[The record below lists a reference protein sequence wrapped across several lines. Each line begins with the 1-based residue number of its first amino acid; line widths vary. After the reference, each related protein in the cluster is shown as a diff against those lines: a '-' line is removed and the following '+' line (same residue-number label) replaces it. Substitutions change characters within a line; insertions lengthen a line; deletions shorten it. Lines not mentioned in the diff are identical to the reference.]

1 MSADGLQQFGNSP
14 VPHDMMGDAGPAA
27 YPGADAALYG
37 TANLSPVAPV
47 EVRSAQTFTL
57 TYTVGQLGLD
67 DTGSICVCF
76 RVMSD
81 VGKLQSK
88 DPMAPNYVSATCT
101 GSGRIDLKFDSDG
114 QRPWN
119 KRLVAR
125 LHGGYLKQD
134 DRITIIFGDTAH
146 GSPGMIMQTFAEACF
161 EFRVMVDVVATG
173 HYLPLTPQLWV
184 PVVAGPAERWKAV
197 LPTRR
202 RPDQPFQLG
211 VKAEDKWGNPTG
223 QVRAALRLEAS
234 MPVEGLPEEIRFAG
248 ERAHTIEGLRV
259 PQEGTLWIK
268 AFHGDTHVATAGP
281 LIIRD
286 GAVAAYWGDLHGQSG
301 ETVGVG
307 TARNYF
313 EFARNLS
320 FLDVT
325 SHQGND
331 FQIKAAFWSHLND
344 LTAEYDE
351 PGRFV
356 AFPGYEW
363 SGNTSVGGDH
373 NVFFR
378 HEGRAIRRSSHALLE
393 ERSDMHNDAND
404 LKALYAALQE
414 EDCVLYAHVGGRYA
428 NIAYAHDPRLETAL
442 ELHSAWGSF
451 EWMLTDSFKLGY
463 RCGVVCNSDGHKGRP
478 GASYPGAAT
487 FGSYGGLTCFLTDR
501 LDRDSIFEAMRRR
514 HHYGTTGSRIHV
526 DVRASLPKA
535 GTLYE
540 RDPRAFDNAPRCQ
553 TRDAMM
559 GDIIETTCG
568 ETQLSVELAAPS
580 PLARVPLSNGETLL
594 ACVRPYAVRDLGRCI
609 PLRSRGA
616 V

>member
-1 MSADGLQQFGNSP
+1 
-14 VPHDMMGDAGPAA
+14 
-27 YPGADAALYG
+27 
-37 TANLSPVAPV
+37 
-47 EVRSAQTFTL
+47 
-57 TYTVGQLGLD
+57 
-67 DTGSICVCF
+67 
-76 RVMSD
+76 
-81 VGKLQSK
+81 
-88 DPMAPNYVSATCT
+88 
-101 GSGRIDLKFDSDG
+101 
-114 QRPWN
+114 
-119 KRLVAR
+119 
-125 LHGGYLKQD
+125 
-134 DRITIIFGDTAH
+134 
-146 GSPGMIMQTFAEACF
+146 
-161 EFRVMVDVVATG
+161 
-173 HYLPLTPQLWV
+173 
-184 PVVAGPAERWKAV
+184 
-197 LPTRR
+197 
-202 RPDQPFQLG
+202 
-211 VKAEDKWGNPTG
+211 
-223 QVRAALRLEAS
+223 

-568 ETQLSVELAAPS
+568 ETQLSVEIAAPA
-580 PLARVPLSNGETLL
+580 PIERVQIYNGETLL
-594 ACVRPYAVRDLGRCI
+594 ECVRPYAVRDLGSRI
-609 PLRSRGA
+609 RVIWSGAEYRGRGRNTLWRGRARFPGARIARFGKINAWNPERLFQQQGSDTIVWDSITTGNFSGFDVWLDDAIHGNLDIATNRGNLTAPLSKIGMQGLTLDAGGLDRQLRAFRLPDHNTHTSMSFTRMIKLTASSDNPIWICVTTEDGHQA
-616 V
+616 WSSPIFIVR